1 MARATQISLG
11 VVPAG
16 RRPAPTPRKPCQVCG
31 KRNCT
36 CIEDALA
43 GQMRMAGFPEP
54 VREFPF
60 ARSIGRSWRA
70 DFGWPFIRLIVECEG
85 GIWSAG
91 AHVRGAGYSEDMEK
105 YNQAALMGYMV
116 LRFTKEMVED
126 GRALAVIERGMK
138 RRGVRWADGGARYT
152 MKYPVK

>member
-1 MARATQISLG
+1 MMAHIA
-11 VVPAG
+11 
-16 RRPAPTPRKPCQVCG
+16 APPPQTAKAAPVARKPCRKCG
-31 KRNCT
+31 KLNCT
-36 CIEDALA
+36 CIEDELA
-43 GQMRMAGFPEP
+43 GQMRLAGFPEP

-70 DFGWPFIRLIVECEG
+70 DFGWPFIRMLVECEG

-91 AHVRGAGYSEDMEK
+91 AHVRGTGYSEDLDK

-126 GRALAVIERGMK
+126 GRALGMVERGMK
-138 RRGVRWADGGARYT
+138 RRGVKFGEGGAHYTVRY
-152 MKYPVK
+152 PAH

>member
-1 MARATQISLG
+1 MPRSAPAKL
-11 VVPAG
+11 VPV
-16 RRPAPTPRKPCQVCG
+16 PRKPCHVCG
-31 KRNCT
+31 HRNCT
-36 CIEDALA
+36 CLEDSLA
-43 GQMRMAGFPEP
+43 GQMHMAGFPEP

-60 ARSIGRSWRA
+60 ARPIGRNWRA

-91 AHVRGAGYSEDMEK
+91 AHVRGTGYSEDLDK

-126 GRALAVIERGMK
+126 GRALGVIERGMK
-138 RRGVRWADGGARYT
+138 RRGVRFGDGGARYT
-152 MKYPVK
+152 VRYPVK